1 MMRGNGGT
9 ALRTRTPHALPP
21 FQRLSDAAYIDPAMV
36 RIAERRGG
44 VCIT

>member
-1 MMRGNGGT
+1 MLGIVGA
-9 ALRTRTPHALPP
+9 ALRICTPHALPP